1 MTDGLKRMRAY
12 FRNWP
17 EALLFSTAVSVYMDH
32 LDTYRGEERKVSR
45 KGPMCMYRS
54 REQGRRRNV

>member
-1 MTDGLKRMRAY
+1 MDGLKGTRAY

-17 EALLFSTAVSVYMDH
+17 EALLFSTAVSVYIDH

-45 KGPMCMYRS
+45 KGHTCVDRS